1 MIVMGSYNSVRQS
14 LALKI
19 HKMRAHMGY
28 SPYIC
33 LKSGT
38 SSKKT
43 PELDYICMSSWGHL
57 PKSQTVISL
66 VNLITVIV
74 LK

>member
-1 MIVMGSYNSVRQS
+1 MIVMGSYNSVRQFS
-14 LALKI
+14 VLEI
-19 HKMRAHMGY
+19 HKIWAHMDY

-43 PELDYICMSSWGHL
+43 PELDYIRISCWRHL
-57 PKSQTVISL
+57 PKSQTVASL
-66 VNLITVIV
+66 ANLNKCAGV
-74 LK
+74 